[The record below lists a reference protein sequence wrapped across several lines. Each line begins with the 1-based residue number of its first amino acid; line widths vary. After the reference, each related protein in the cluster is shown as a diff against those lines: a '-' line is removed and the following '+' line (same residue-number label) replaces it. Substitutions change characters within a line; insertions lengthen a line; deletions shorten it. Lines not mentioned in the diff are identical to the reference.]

1 MGIELWEKSLAI
13 RDSVFGQIF
22 LIVLG
27 AYIVYRLL
35 ARPVIK
41 LAVIVALGLFVG
53 LYVFSLMHI
62 TLWTP

>member
-53 LYVFSLMHI
+53 LYVFSVMNI